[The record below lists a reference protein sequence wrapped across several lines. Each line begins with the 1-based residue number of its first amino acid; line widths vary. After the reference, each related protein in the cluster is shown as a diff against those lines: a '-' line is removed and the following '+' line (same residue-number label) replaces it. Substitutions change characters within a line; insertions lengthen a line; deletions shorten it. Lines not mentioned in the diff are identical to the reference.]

1 MRIYLARVRKGGEL
15 LGAPLLHQRRAYVE
29 PVTRTV
35 VYTTPAVYAPAPMY
49 VAVLQ
54 PRCHAMR
61 RQNALDSG

>member
-1 MRIYLARVRKGGEL
+1 L